1 MVYSRKG
8 KQERGST
15 REVKTRIP
23 VEEYKEWKRRAELLD
38 ITVAAYI
45 RDGVR
50 KGNVNVII
58 KKEIEISPLVE
69 IAAQYGRI
77 ENNLNQIAHYL
88 NGGAIWSKR
97 VLENLENNLDEMYRV
112 TKRLSKVVD
121 EINGNHKTQSNEK
134 FKL

>member
-45 RDGVR
+45 RDCVR